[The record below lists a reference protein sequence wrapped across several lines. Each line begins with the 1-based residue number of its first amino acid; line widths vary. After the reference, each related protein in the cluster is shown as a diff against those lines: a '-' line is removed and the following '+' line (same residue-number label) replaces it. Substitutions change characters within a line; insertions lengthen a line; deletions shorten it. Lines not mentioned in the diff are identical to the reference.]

1 MDWFNLNFKM
11 NILILAAGAGK
22 RFSDE
27 GYSKPK
33 PLINFCGKPIIF
45 WLLDNLSHQKGDQF
59 VIVYNNKL
67 DKYRFTDLI
76 RKRYPAA
83 DIKFKSLD
91 VITRGPAET
100 ASIAVEMLER
110 KEDPTIILDCD
121 NFYKTDILESAR
133 QYNTN
138 LIFYFKDNQ
147 SKPLFSYIKFKDF
160 SNDVIDIAEKIKISD
175 NANTGA
181 YCFKDANVLQKYAK
195 NALEDCNINREIY
208 ISDVYK
214 KMLFDNCTIKSCL
227 VDDYVCLGTPEQ
239 LRYQSQNTKNND
251 NLIFCFDLDNTLVTY
266 PKITGN
272 YSTVEPLQNSIDFCN
287 LMYDMGYKVII
298 HTARRMKTC
307 CGDVQKVR
315 EQVEQITVDKLK
327 QFGIKYHELIFG
339 KPYADFYIDDLA
351 VNSCEDLSK
360 ETGFYNI
367 YDKERSTNKILI
379 TDNKIHKIT
388 NNLGECYWYNNIPED
403 LKDLFP
409 QAVVNENNIVMEK
422 IEGIPYSYM
431 FVNDLLSFKDI
442 DSLILNLQ
450 KIHSHTEQEKNINI
464 YLNYYTKIKNR
475 YETYNYS
482 CFDNSHEVY
491 TELSN
496 NLQKYE
502 NTQQAVKT
510 RIHGDPVFTNIFKT
524 LTGENKFI
532 DMRGKIGDIYTI
544 YGDKFYDYAKVY
556 QSLCGYDF
564 ILKDKTFTE
573 TADGIKKYFETRFVE
588 EYGYEKLKWLK
599 ILTSSLLF
607 SLIPLHTERHK
618 QNKYI
623 DLSRKIIKEL

>member
-1 MDWFNLNFKM
+1 M
-11 NILILAAGAGK
+11 NILILAGGAGK

-59 VIVYNNKL
+59 VIIYNNKL

-76 RKRYPAA
+76 KKRYPAV

-100 ASIAVEMLER
+100 ALIAVDMFER
-110 KEDPTIILDCD
+110 KDDTTIILDCD
-121 NFYKTDILESAR
+121 SFYKTNILESAR
-133 QYNTN
+133 RCDTN

-147 SKPLFSYIKFKDF
+147 SKPLFSYIKFKNF
-160 SNDVIDIAEKIKISD
+160 SDDVIDIAEKIKISD

-181 YCFKDANVLQKYAK
+181 YCFKDANILQKYTK
-195 NALEDCNINREIY
+195 NALEDDSIDREIY

-214 KMLFDNCTIKSCL
+214 KMLVDNHTVKSCL
-227 VDDYVCLGTPEQ
+227 VDDYVCLGTPAQ
-239 LRYQSQNTKNND
+239 LRYHSQNTKNDD

-266 PKITGN
+266 PKIAGN
-272 YSTVEPLQNSIDFCN
+272 YSSVEPIQNNINFCN

-298 HTARRMKTC
+298 HTARKMKTC
-307 CGDVQKVR
+307 CGNVQKVR
-315 EQVEQITVDKLK
+315 EQVEQITIDKLK
-327 QFGIKYHELIFG
+327 EFGVKYHELIFG

-351 VNSCEDLSK
+351 VDSCEDLSK

-367 YDKERSTNKILI
+367 YDKERATNKILI
-379 TDNKIHKIT
+379 LSNKIHKLT
-388 NNLGECYWYNNIPED
+388 NNLGECYWYNNIPDD
-403 LKDLFP
+403 LKHLFP
-409 QAVVNENNIVMEK
+409 EAVVHENNIIMEK

-442 DSLILNLQ
+442 DSLIVNLQ
-450 KIHSHTEQEKNINI
+450 KIHSQTEQQENINI
-464 YLNYYTKIKNR
+464 YVNYYTKLKNR

-482 CFDNSHEVY
+482 CFDDSCDVY
-491 TELSN
+491 TKLTNS
-496 NLQKYE
+496 LQKYE
-502 NTQQAVKT
+502 NTKQGIKT

-524 LTGENKFI
+524 LTGEMKFI
-532 DMRGKIGDIYTI
+532 DMRGKMGDVYTI

-573 TADGIKKYFETRFVE
+573 TANSVKKYFEARFIE
-588 EYGYEKLKWLK
+588 EYGNEKFEWLK

-607 SLIPLHTERHK
+607 SLIPLHTEQDK
-618 QNKYI
+618 KDKYFK
-623 DLSRKIIKEL
+623 LCKKII